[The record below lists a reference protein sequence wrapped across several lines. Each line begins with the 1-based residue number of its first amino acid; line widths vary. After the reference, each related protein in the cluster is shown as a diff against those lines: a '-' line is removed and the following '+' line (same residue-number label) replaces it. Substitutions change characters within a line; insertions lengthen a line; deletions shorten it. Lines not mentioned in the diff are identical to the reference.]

1 MSVGPRA
8 QEASEERQAKTIA
21 RNHPLEESP
30 KGVAVGS
37 GRRKRN
43 LLYVGS
49 LFCVILDSFGPPW
62 AICVFSASTFLNVWA
77 TSLWKEVPEFYYGGG
92 RRLVANNFTN
102 VRVWVSSSIPWAALW
117 NPRGALSPSFH
128 SASKPWST
136 RSLRRDTSNKQ
147 KQDSIPLK
155 SLQTD
160 VVKER
165 RSKVRL
171 EPGSATDIGTHRPCH
186 TLDTNPLSLVWV
198 LPDSSLSLPQVICVV
213 PNFLCRLR
221 IVYAL
226 PEF

>member
-1 MSVGPRA
+1 VEEGNAICCALGPSSVSFWIPLDHRGPFVCSLRPHFSMFGRHLCGKRS
-8 QEASEERQAKTIA
+8 QNSTTE
-21 RNHPLEESP
+21 
-30 KGVAVGS
+30 
-37 GRRKRN
+37 GRR
-43 LLYVGS
+43 S
-49 LFCVILDSFGPPW
+49 
-62 AICVFSASTFLNVWA
+62 
-77 TSLWKEVPEFYYGGG
+77 
-92 RRLVANNFTN
+92 VANKFANA
-102 VRVWVSSSIPWAALW
+102 RVLVSSSMPWAALW

-186 TLDTNPLSLVWV
+186 ILDTNPLSLVWV

-213 PNFLCRLR
+213 PNFLRCLR